1 MKNVIKIGVMGVVK
15 VVLDLVFDKG
25 LPKVGNHPKKFD
37 IPKYSPKFPK
47 PDLGDFK
54 FPDLP
59 IFR

>member
-1 MKNVIKIGVMGVVK
+1 MKNVIKFGVMGVVK
-15 VVLDLVFDKG
+15 VVQCLVFDKG

-37 IPKYSPKFPK
+37 IPQYSPQLPK
-47 PDLGDFK
+47 PDLGDLK